1 MSARL
6 ALDDIRFRRGA
17 DDEWFIVV
25 HGETVGTV
33 MRRPDLAAADPGRVY
48 YAAHLWDDHRGP
60 CLVDDRRDVR
70 PTVVRMLVERDLVP
84 PAPLVHPAFPE
95 RQGALA

>member
-6 ALDDIRFRRGA
+6 AIDDILFRRSG

-33 MRRPDLAAADPGRVY
+33 TRRPDIAAADPDRFY
-48 YAAHLWDDHRGP
+48 YAAHLCDDHRGP
-60 CLVDDRRDVR
+60 RLIDDRREVR
-70 PTVVRMLVERDLVP
+70 PTVARMLVERDLVP
-84 PAPLVHPAFPE
+84 PAPLVHPSFRNRHA
-95 RQGALA
+95 AIA

>member
-6 ALDDIRFRRGA
+6 ALDDIRFRRGG

-25 HGETVGTV
+25 YGETVGSV
-33 MRRPDLAAADPGRVY
+33 MRRPDPAAADPDRVY
-48 YAAHLWDDHRGP
+48 YAAHLWDDRRGP
-60 CLVDDRRDVR
+60 RLVDHRRDVR
-70 PTVVRMLVERDLVP
+70 PTVARMLIQRDLVP